1 MRTVRPMRQALAAV
15 LLVLAVSGAALAA
28 NGDPQRRIMPAD
40 QARAKAMLLRA
51 SDLNA
56 AYTSHPSSSSGGGFY
71 CAAIDESDLTVTGSA
86 TSPSFTSTAEFVV
99 SRADVYASRAD
110 SSASWSRGTSAAG
123 QECLRV
129 GIRRQLQGTAVRL
142 VSFKRLAFPTRGQR
156 SVAYRAIASQQG
168 LRIYVDVVAI
178 QLSRAQASVLYV
190 SGLSPPPQDELRRL
204 TGIVATRASR
214 AMRGSS

>member
-1 MRTVRPMRQALAAV
+1 MRQALAAV

-28 NGDPQRRIMPAD
+28 NGDPQRRITPAD

-71 CAAIDESDLTVTGSA
+71 CAAIAESDLTVTGSA

-178 QLSRAQASVLYV
+178 QVSRAQASVLYV

>member
-1 MRTVRPMRQALAAV
+1 MRTVRPMRQALVAV
-15 LLVLAVSGAALAA
+15 ILVLAVSGAALAA
-28 NGDPQRRIMPAD
+28 NGDPQRRITPAD
-40 QARAKAMLLRA
+40 QARAKAMLLRT

-56 AYTSHPSSSSGGGFY
+56 AYTSHPSSPSGGGFY
-71 CAAIDESDLTVTGSA
+71 CAALDESDLTVTGSA
-86 TSPSFTSTAEFVV
+86 TSPSFTATAEFVV

-110 SSASWSRGTSAAG
+110 SNASWSRGTSPAG
-123 QECLRV
+123 QDCLPV
-129 GIRRQLQGTAVRL
+129 GVRRQLQGTAVRL

-178 QLSRAQASVLYV
+178 QVSRAQASVLYV
-190 SGLSPPPQDELRRL
+190 SGLSPPPQNELRRL
-204 TGIVATRASR
+204 TGIVATRAAR